1 MAATTADIPISPYR
15 TSRFWASRR
24 TDWTDWVDW
33 VDWVDWA
40 ILVDFISVSVGIV
53 LCFLGYSRTA
63 SRGSRSTAAMRDES
77 RPIVTIRSQS
87 RTHMGCP
94 LSLLVQ

>member
-15 TSRFWASRR
+15 TSRFWASRG
-24 TDWTDWVDW
+24 TDWVGW
-33 VDWVDWA
+33 VECD
-40 ILVDFISVSVGIV
+40 ILDDFISVSVGIV

-63 SRGSRSTAAMRDES
+63 SRGSRRTAEMRDES

-87 RTHMGCP
+87 RAHMGLP
-94 LSLLVQ
+94 IVALGPIGNLW